1 MNFLENLRS
10 ISQRFKEFISLVWDK
25 ISDAFINTK
34 EVMLPFIFVA
44 LTYNLIDSWVFGLIL
59 GLLGIFYVD
68 IKEYIDTKIQ
78 SIRIEHFDPETP
90 KLIEPIIQESL
101 NEYYLFHFLNQSGQ
115 RRYINEDQEI
125 AMTNGV
131 IDIFLAK
138 INTSAIYDKCM
149 LYYGDSF
156 EEQMAIKISM
166 VVTNF
171 VIEVNTTPAPKKP
184 YAENFMKDQDDYT
197 DIMNDI
203 GIHLK

>member
-1 MNFLENLRS
+1 MNFLGNLRS
-10 ISQRFKEFISLVWDK
+10 ISQRFKDRIKSLL
-25 ISDAFINTK
+25 
-34 EVMLPFIFVA
+34 EVIFFDCRAVTIPLIFSV
-44 LTYNLIDSWVFGLIL
+44 LTFHLVDSWVFGCVIALLIFFL
-59 GLLGIFYVD
+59 DSIEE
-68 IKEYIDTKIQ
+68 IIETKKQ

-101 NEYYLFHFLNQSGQ
+101 NEYYLYHFINQSGR
-115 RRYINEDQEI
+115 RRYINEEQEI

-138 INTSAIYDKCM
+138 VNNSVIYDKCM
-149 LYYGDSF
+149 LYYGESF

-171 VIEVNTTPAPKKP
+171 VIDINTTPAPKKP
-184 YAENFMKDQDDYT
+184 YADNFMKNPDDYS
-197 DIMNDI
+197 DLMNDI